1 VFKCDGPKAELIM
14 VVDITSKEEHY
25 LCETR
30 CDILETTGH
39 AKDGGKK
46 NFEVPSA

>member
-1 VFKCDGPKAELIM
+1 M
-14 VVDITSKEEHY
+14 VVDITSKEHY
-25 LCETR
+25 LCETL

-39 AKDGGKK
+39 TKDGGKK